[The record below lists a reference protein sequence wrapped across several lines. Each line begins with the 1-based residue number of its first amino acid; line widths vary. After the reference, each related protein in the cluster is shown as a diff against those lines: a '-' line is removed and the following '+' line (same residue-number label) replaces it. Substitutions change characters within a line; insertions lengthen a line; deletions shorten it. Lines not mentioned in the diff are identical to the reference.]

1 MSPSSSG
8 PSPPTELTAQLSQ
21 LRLTL
26 EAPVRARSGEPVPL
40 VFRVANSGREPV
52 TLPLLGRSPTAD
64 FRVTDSRGQII
75 WTLLRGQTMLGALR
89 LYPLEAGQTLTFRQ
103 IWNQRAD
110 NGSPV
115 APGTYLL
122 RGVLLTD
129 RPEGLA
135 SPAARLRIER

>member
-1 MSPSSSG
+1 MSLGSSG
-8 PSPPTELTAQLSQ
+8 PSPPTERPTQSAQ

-26 EAPVRARSGEPVPL
+26 EAPARARRGEPVPL
-40 VFRVANSGREPV
+40 IFRVTNVGRGSV
-52 TLPLLGRSPTAD
+52 TLQLLGRAPTAD
-64 FRVTDSRGQII
+64 FRVTDARGRVV
-75 WTLLRGQTMLGALR
+75 WTFLRGQTMLGALR

-103 IWNQRAD
+103 VWNQRGD

-115 APGTYLL
+115 ASGTYLI

-129 RPEGLA
+129 HPDGLA